1 MQVTVVPYQPY
12 RDELGSSRLEL
23 DVPDGSTLRDVLRR
37 LARQTRKFS
46 EYAEAR
52 GDEWLWGQLIVHL
65 RGEMAKLDQ
74 PLRDGDCLELLP
86 PISGG

>member
-12 RDELGSSRLEL
+12 RDELGSSKLEL
-23 DVPDGSTLRDVLRR
+23 DVPEGSTLRDVLRT
-37 LARQTRKFS
+37 LARRTRKFTS
-46 EYAEAR
+46 YANAK

-74 PLRDGDCLELLP
+74 PLCDGDRLELLP